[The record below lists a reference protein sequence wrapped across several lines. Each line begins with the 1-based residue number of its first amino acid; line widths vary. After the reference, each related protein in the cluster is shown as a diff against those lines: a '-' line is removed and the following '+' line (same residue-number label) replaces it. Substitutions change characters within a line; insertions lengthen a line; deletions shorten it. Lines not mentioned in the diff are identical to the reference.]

1 MFAVC
6 SKYTHATAR
15 RVKRRVRDAQAPR
28 LTAEVC
34 LVRVNVVCWQIRCSI
49 LRSLSVPV
57 LPAFVCPTNETQLQC
72 PERKLI

>member
-15 RVKRRVRDAQAPR
+15 RVKRRVRDAQAR

-49 LRSLSVPV
+49 LRSLSVPALPLILYV
-57 LPAFVCPTNETQLQC
+57 LPTKPNYNVQRES
-72 PERKLI
+72 